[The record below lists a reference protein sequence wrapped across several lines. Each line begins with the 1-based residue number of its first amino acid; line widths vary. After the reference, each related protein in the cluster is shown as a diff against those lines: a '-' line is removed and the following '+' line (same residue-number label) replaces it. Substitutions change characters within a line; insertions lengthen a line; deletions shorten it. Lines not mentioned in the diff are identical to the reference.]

1 MIFCKLF
8 FKPKTL
14 KFLMFIVFVLLNS
27 VVISFRVCYQVK
39 LLLSRLVCFDT
50 EFCLCTTD

>member
-1 MIFCKLF
+1 MYVF
-8 FKPKTL
+8 FKTKTL

-27 VVISFRVCYQVK
+27 VVISFRVCYQLK
-39 LLLSRLVCFDT
+39 LLLILLVCFDT